1 MIRKIL
7 KITGI
12 ASILLYTI
20 SVFSDSASDYQN
32 AQKYIQSSQL
42 SNQLNSS
49 INQNNIPLPVNQNPP
64 QAAYYK
70 NPNSILSDAFSH
82 VGASGSTGNLINQ
95 NTLNAPK
102 YTVNLNSPEIQTGQ
116 LIQNNAAAISNGT
129 YKDCNKQDVTKVVYT
144 NQTCQTGVPISFP
157 CILILNVSIQKQY
170 HYFNLS
176 ENLSNRVS
184 PSASSAIVHLDA
196 KEGMIQSFSMHVH
209 DTSNPW
215 SCFQNYYL
223 SINGNKVAQY
233 HGSCGNR
240 LGDLQFDAHNLQIN
254 FTQNAVQISLS
265 YGNFSGSFTGSTILS
280 VKQEKDIATD
290 AWSSSCGEMPAACQI
305 TSQCLE
311 PTKIKIISGVP
322 VTRACWKFQDDYQCG
337 SQMSSSCSALLNQG
351 CTQIQSQ
358 CAQNIDGMCNL
369 YSENWS
375 CPSKQ
380 VIGKGISCGGKFYC
394 LDGSCQQTSQDKNTE
409 FGNGVS
415 QLAGAVSA
423 ANDVKNQNLNSNVDP
438 NAIGIFTGQ
447 ESECRVDAVGIANCC
462 ADTGWGKGIFVN
474 CTDQEKHLGQSKEA
488 GLVVATGEY
497 CYKKILGICV
507 EHRKTYCIFPSKL
520 SVDVQVS
527 GRENQLGIG
536 FGSGRGT
543 NCSGISPRE
552 IQQINFSKIDFSN
565 VVADIENQKTLPDFT
580 QIGQDIS
587 KHITHKSNSQK
598 PSPYSKGG
606 L

>member
-1 MIRKIL
+1 MMKTIL
-7 KITGI
+7 KIAGT
-12 ASILLYTI
+12 ILVLLS
-20 SVFSDSASDYQN
+20 SVHAFSDSSSDYQA
-32 AQKYIQSSQL
+32 AQKYIQSSNFT
-42 SNQLNSS
+42 NQLNSS
-49 INQNNIPLPVNQNPP
+49 INQNNIPFPVNKNPP

-70 NPNSILSDAFSH
+70 NPNAISSDALNN
-82 VGASGSTGNLINQ
+82 VVVTGSPGNLINQ

-322 VTRACWKFQDDYQCG
+322 VTRACWKF
-337 SQMSSSCSALLNQG
+337 
-351 CTQIQSQ
+351 
-358 CAQNIDGMCNL
+358 
-369 YSENWS
+369 
-375 CPSKQ
+375 
-380 VIGKGISCGGKFYC
+380 
-394 LDGSCQQTSQDKNTE
+394 
-409 FGNGVS
+409 
-415 QLAGAVSA
+415 
-423 ANDVKNQNLNSNVDP
+423 
-438 NAIGIFTGQ
+438 
-447 ESECRVDAVGIANCC
+447 
-462 ADTGWGKGIFVN
+462 
-474 CTDQEKHLGQSKEA
+474 
-488 GLVVATGEY
+488 
-497 CYKKILGICV
+497 
-507 EHRKTYCIFPSKL
+507 
-520 SVDVQVS
+520 
-527 GRENQLGIG
+527 
-536 FGSGRGT
+536 
-543 NCSGISPRE
+543 
-552 IQQINFSKIDFSN
+552 
-565 VVADIENQKTLPDFT
+565 
-580 QIGQDIS
+580 
-587 KHITHKSNSQK
+587 
-598 PSPYSKGG
+598 
-606 L
+606 